1 MDWFLVWLDRY
12 ELMIELII
20 TIVTIML
27 SLYAVFQTRNIAI
40 KQLEQEDNIAKQ
52 QAELQK
58 KQIDQ
63 ELLLNCKQEALQ
75 KRQIRIETFDY
86 KSNIYHALYKV
97 FKMSATIQYNIYDII
112 GIKSLSEK
120 TCEQLFGLFNAS
132 IEVDKIVPSEVL
144 WLFKQAEYIYPDNIY
159 PSIKAISKDFD
170 ELAGNIGKFNLYPK
184 ILTENELKEEKKKLL
199 EDIYT
204 RVKNIN
210 SHVTFI
216 ESIIPHEL
224 NISNLEK

>member
-1 MDWFLVWLDRY
+1 MVDWLDLIVDF
-12 ELMIELII
+12 LML
-20 TIVTIML
+20 IVTTILTVKIICQTNKL
-27 SLYAVFQTRNIAI
+27 S
-40 KQLEQEDNIAKQ
+40 
-52 QAELQK
+52 K
-58 KQIDQ
+58 KQIEQ
-63 ELLLNCKQEALQ
+63 ELMLNSKQEELQ

-86 KSNIYHALYKV
+86 KSDIYHALYKV

-112 GIKSLSEK
+112 GTKGLSEK

-144 WLFKQAEYIYPDNIY
+144 WLFKQAEYIYPVNIY

-184 ILTENELKEEKKKLL
+184 ILTENELEEEKHKLI

-204 RVKNIN
+204 KAKNIN
-210 SHVTFI
+210 SHVAFI
-216 ESIIPHEL
+216 ESIIPYEL
-224 NISNLEK
+224 SISNLEK